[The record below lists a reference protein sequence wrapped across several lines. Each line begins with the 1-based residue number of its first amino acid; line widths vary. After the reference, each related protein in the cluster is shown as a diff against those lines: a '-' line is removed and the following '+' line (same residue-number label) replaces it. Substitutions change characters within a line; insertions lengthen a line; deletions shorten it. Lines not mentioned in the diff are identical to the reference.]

1 MTPRTP
7 TGRAILALIQAV
19 LLAVTFSR
27 PALAQRGGGGA
38 GRGGSA
44 GGGGS
49 AFQMTRLETLE
60 ADFKLTKDQKKAV
73 KSILDDAHKGAAST
87 REALTRTRTA
97 LAAAIVA
104 GKDQPDIDA
113 AVNAYAEQA
122 AAMTAVEMKALAQVI
137 ESLDK
142 DQRANQAGVRSAF
155 FLMRGIFLDN
165 KKWDEI
171 PDARGY

>member
-1 MTPRTP
+1 
-7 TGRAILALIQAV
+7 
-19 LLAVTFSR
+19 
-27 PALAQRGGGGA
+27 
-38 GRGGSA
+38 
-44 GGGGS
+44 
-49 AFQMTRLETLE
+49 MTRLETLE

-73 KSILDDAHKGAAST
+73 KGILDEAHKGAAPT
-87 REALTRTRTA
+87 REALSRTRTA

-104 GKDQPDIDA
+104 GKGQPDIDA

-122 AAMTAVEMKALAQVI
+122 AAMTAVEMKALAQVM

-165 KKWDEI
+165 KKWDEV
-171 PDARGY
+171 PDARAY

>member
-1 MTPRTP
+1 
-7 TGRAILALIQAV
+7 
-19 LLAVTFSR
+19 
-27 PALAQRGGGGA
+27 
-38 GRGGSA
+38 
-44 GGGGS
+44 
-49 AFQMTRLETLE
+49 MTRLETLE

-73 KSILDDAHKGAAST
+73 KSILDDAHKSASPT

-104 GKDQPDIDA
+104 GKGQSDIDA

-122 AAMTAVEMKALAQVI
+122 AAMTAVEMKALAQVM

>member
-7 TGRAILALIQAV
+7 TGRTIATVISAV
-19 LLAVTFSR
+19 LLTVAFSR
-27 PALAQRGGGGA
+27 PALAQRGGGG
-38 GRGGSA
+38 GGAA
-44 GGGGS
+44 GGGGPV
-49 AFQMTRLETLE
+49 QMTRLETLE

-73 KSILDDAHKGAAST
+73 KSILDDAHKGAAPT

-104 GKDQPDIDA
+104 GKSQAEIDA

-122 AAMTAVEMKALAQVI
+122 AAMTAVEMKALAQVM

>member
-7 TGRAILALIQAV
+7 TGRAIVTLIPAV
-19 LLAVTFSR
+19 LLTVTFSR
-27 PALAQRGGGGA
+27 PALAQRG
-38 GRGGSA
+38 RGGSGGA
-44 GGGGS
+44 PGGGGPV
-49 AFQMTRLETLE
+49 QMTRLETLE

-73 KSILDDAHKGAAST
+73 KGILDEAHKGAAPT
-87 REALTRTRTA
+87 REALSRTRTA

-104 GKDQPDIDA
+104 GKGQPDIDA

-122 AAMTAVEMKALAQVI
+122 AAMTAVEMKALAQVM
-137 ESLDK
+137 ESLEK

-165 KKWDEI
+165 KKWDEV